1 MKLIL
6 AAVALVCTA
15 AIIVSASAASL
26 PRSHSLASTIETAQ
40 QKPQSKPPSEKQK
53 RERCFVR
60 CWHSC
65 WGFHCVERCRC
76 RCSDEKPDYC
86 AKLIW
91 GLRPIGI

>member
-15 AIIVSASAASL
+15 AVIVSASAASL
-26 PRSHSLASTIETAQ
+26 PRSHSLASMIETAQ